1 MARGED
7 TRDHPKRNVS
17 RPKPTPFF
25 ELNDNA
31 QRVAS
36 DWSQGNNSS
45 LGRFAATGDF
55 DKSTFDEIN
64 SSISFGD
71 PHPREKERLTNL
83 KKHLESQQIA
93 REEQE
98 RQ

>member
-1 MARGED
+1 MPRGQD

-17 RPKPTPFF
+17 RPKPTPYF
-25 ELNDNA
+25 ELNDSA

-36 DWSQGNNSS
+36 DWASGEQSS
-45 LGRFAATGDF
+45 LGRFASSGDF

-64 SSISFGD
+64 KNLNFGD
-71 PHPREKERLTNL
+71 AHPREKERLTNL

-93 REEQE
+93 RDEQE
-98 RQ
+98 QQ

>member
-25 ELNDNA
+25 ELNDSA

-36 DWSQGNNSS
+36 DWASGDQSS

-55 DKSTFDEIN
+55 DKSTFTEIDN
-64 SSISFGD
+64 SLSFGD
-71 PHPREKERLTNL
+71 AHPREKERLTNL
-83 KKHLESQQIA
+83 KKHLQSQQIA

-98 RQ
+98 QQ